1 MRPNKRVQPNNQKL
15 DSSELN
21 ENNIPGTKRMTGEE
35 SWTKIKPV
43 KLDPK
48 LARAMKDNLGADVKE
63 HKATELHEVRQINPS
78 VFIGMDVVKVKPLL
92 ENKVFEIVTSE
103 TTCDHRQEPT
113 RGGASGLTQVH
124 LFTIVYGQE
133 PIPSLLP
140 QPERPFHGEDKKMIK
155 LFLNDKSGLKR
166 ASFSSD
172 LLAPF
177 LILLVGQL
185 RQLLLHLLRGRQ

>member
-1 MRPNKRVQPNNQKL
+1 MCKKNYKKVFCGFNQQDYLWYFPGPRGSDGQPIRKLIEYFSSSSPHFQIEMRPNKRVQPNNQKL

-78 VFIGMDVVKVKPLL
+78 VFIGMDVVKV
-92 ENKVFEIVTSE
+92 S
-103 TTCDHRQEPT
+103 
-113 RGGASGLTQVH
+113 
-124 LFTIVYGQE
+124 
-133 PIPSLLP
+133 SLS
-140 QPERPFHGEDKKMIK
+140 
-155 LFLNDKSGLKR
+155 N
-166 ASFSSD
+166 
-172 LLAPF
+172 
-177 LILLVGQL
+177 
-185 RQLLLHLLRGRQ
+185 

>member
-92 ENKVFEIVTSE
+92 ENKMFEIVSSE

-113 RGGASGLTQVH
+113 RGGASGLAQVH
-124 LFTIVYGQE
+124 LSTIVYGQE

-155 LFLNDKSGLKR
+155 L
-166 ASFSSD
+166 
-172 LLAPF
+172 P
-177 LILLVGQL
+177 I
-185 RQLLLHLLRGRQ
+185 

>member
-1 MRPNKRVQPNNQKL
+1 MIICHFPGPRGSDGQPIRKLIEYFSSSSPHFQIEMRPNKRVQPNNQKL

-92 ENKVFEIVTSE
+92 ENKVFEIVSSE

-113 RGGASGLTQVH
+113 RGGASGLAQVH
-124 LFTIVYGQE
+124 LSTIVYGQE

-140 QPERPFHGEDKKMIK
+140 QPERPFHGEDKKMIE
-155 LFLNDKSGLKR
+155 L
-166 ASFSSD
+166 
-172 LLAPF
+172 P
-177 LILLVGQL
+177 I
-185 RQLLLHLLRGRQ
+185 

>member
-48 LARAMKDNLGADVKE
+48 LARAMKDNLGADAKE

-78 VFIGMDVVKVKPLL
+78 VFIGMDVVKVGC
-92 ENKVFEIVTSE
+92 FQMS
-103 TTCDHRQEPT
+103 
-113 RGGASGLTQVH
+113 
-124 LFTIVYGQE
+124 
-133 PIPSLLP
+133 
-140 QPERPFHGEDKKMIK
+140 
-155 LFLNDKSGLKR
+155 
-166 ASFSSD
+166 
-172 LLAPF
+172 
-177 LILLVGQL
+177 
-185 RQLLLHLLRGRQ
+185 